1 MSTLYELT
9 TDLLEIEEGLTEI
22 TGNEA
27 EKLEEIKE
35 IIKLGSP
42 MAFQRVLF
50 TVINII
56 LAMGG
61 YIFYFKNF
69 GIVSV
74 IINIDSDINSIDSE
88 IKRLQELKRVKKNT
102 IDRLK
107 SNIKDCMELLGTK
120 KVETVLGNISIRK
133 SAGSLV
139 IEDEE
144 KIPAIY
150 KTVEQ
155 VVKVDK
161 NIIKDFIKKGHEV
174 EGCRIEYGTTL
185 TIPKA
190 KKE

>member
-9 TDLLEIEEGLTEI
+9 TDLLEIEEGLTET

-35 IIKLGSP
+35 IIK
-42 MAFQRVLF
+42 QE
-50 TVINII
+50 IQN
-56 LAMGG
+56 
-61 YIFYFKNF
+61 KNTR
-69 GIVSV
+69 IVSV

-120 KVETVLGNISIRK
+120 KVETILGNISIRK

-161 NIIKDFIKKGHEV
+161 NTIKDFIKKGHEV
-174 EGCRIEYGTTL
+174 EGCRIEYSTTL

>member
-35 IIKLGSP
+35 IIK
-42 MAFQRVLF
+42 QE
-50 TVINII
+50 IQN
-56 LAMGG
+56 
-61 YIFYFKNF
+61 KNTR
-69 GIVSV
+69 IVSV
-74 IINIDSDINSIDSE
+74 IIDIDSDINSLDLE
-88 IKRLQELKRVKKNT
+88 IKRMQELKKIKKNSL
-102 IDRLK
+102 DRLK
-107 SNIKDCMELLGTK
+107 SNIKECMELLGIK
-120 KVETVLGNISIRK
+120 KVETFLGNISIRK

-161 NIIKDFIKKGHEV
+161 NSIK
-174 EGCRIEYGTTL
+174 
-185 TIPKA
+185 
-190 KKE
+190 

>member
-35 IIKLGSP
+35 IIK
-42 MAFQRVLF
+42 QE
-50 TVINII
+50 IQN
-56 LAMGG
+56 
-61 YIFYFKNF
+61 KNTR
-69 GIVSV
+69 IVSV
-74 IINIDSDINSIDSE
+74 IIDIDSDINSLDLE
-88 IKRLQELKRVKKNT
+88 IKRMQELKKIKKNSL
-102 IDRLK
+102 DRLK
-107 SNIKDCMELLGTK
+107 SNIKECMELLGIK
-120 KVETVLGNISIRK
+120 KVETFLGNISIRK

-161 NIIKDFIKKGHEV
+161 NTIKDFIKKVMRLKVVGLNMELH
-174 EGCRIEYGTTL
+174 
-185 TIPKA
+185 
-190 KKE
+190 

>member
-1 MSTLYELT
+1 MSTLYELA

-22 TGNEA
+22 TGNET

-35 IIKLGSP
+35 IIK
-42 MAFQRVLF
+42 QE
-50 TVINII
+50 IQN
-56 LAMGG
+56 
-61 YIFYFKNF
+61 KNTR
-69 GIVSV
+69 IVSV
-74 IINIDSDINSIDSE
+74 ILNIDSDINSIDSE

-102 IDRLK
+102 LDRLK

-161 NIIKDFIKKGHEV
+161 NTIK
-174 EGCRIEYGTTL
+174 
-185 TIPKA
+185 
-190 KKE
+190 

>member
-35 IIKLGSP
+35 IIK
-42 MAFQRVLF
+42 QE
-50 TVINII
+50 IQN
-56 LAMGG
+56 
-61 YIFYFKNF
+61 KNTR
-69 GIVSV
+69 IVSV

-88 IKRLQELKRVKKNT
+88 IKRLQELKKVKKNT
-102 IDRLK
+102 LDRLK
-107 SNIKDCMELLGTK
+107 SNIKDCMELLDIK

-144 KIPAIY
+144 KIPGIY

-155 VVKVDK
+155 VIKVDK
-161 NIIKDFIKKGHEV
+161 N
-174 EGCRIEYGTTL
+174 
-185 TIPKA
+185 
-190 KKE
+190 

>member
-35 IIKLGSP
+35 IIK
-42 MAFQRVLF
+42 QE
-50 TVINII
+50 IQN
-56 LAMGG
+56 
-61 YIFYFKNF
+61 KNTR
-69 GIVSV
+69 IVSV
-74 IINIDSDINSIDSE
+74 IIDIDSDINSLDLE
-88 IKRLQELKRVKKNT
+88 IKRMQELKKIKKNSL
-102 IDRLK
+102 DRLK
-107 SNIKDCMELLGTK
+107 SNIKECMELLGIK
-120 KVETVLGNISIRK
+120 KVKTFLGNISIRK

-161 NIIKDFIKKGHEV
+161 NTIKD
-174 EGCRIEYGTTL
+174 
-185 TIPKA
+185 
-190 KKE
+190 

>member
-9 TDLLEIEEGLTEI
+9 TDLLEIEEGLTET

-35 IIKLGSP
+35 IIK
-42 MAFQRVLF
+42 QE
-50 TVINII
+50 IQN
-56 LAMGG
+56 
-61 YIFYFKNF
+61 KNTR
-69 GIVSV
+69 IVSV
-74 IINIDSDINSIDSE
+74 ILNIDSDINSIDSE

-102 IDRLK
+102 LDRLK

-161 NIIKDFIKKGHEV
+161 N
-174 EGCRIEYGTTL
+174 
-185 TIPKA
+185 TI
-190 KKE
+190 

>member
-35 IIKLGSP
+35 IIK
-42 MAFQRVLF
+42 QE
-50 TVINII
+50 IQN
-56 LAMGG
+56 
-61 YIFYFKNF
+61 KNTR
-69 GIVSV
+69 IVSV
-74 IINIDSDINSIDSE
+74 IIDIDSDINSLDLE
-88 IKRLQELKRVKKNT
+88 IKRMQELKKIKKNSL
-102 IDRLK
+102 DRLK
-107 SNIKDCMELLGTK
+107 SNIKECMELLGLK
-120 KVETVLGNISIRK
+120 KVETFLGNISIRK

-155 VVKVDK
+155 VVK
-161 NIIKDFIKKGHEV
+161 
-174 EGCRIEYGTTL
+174 
-185 TIPKA
+185 
-190 KKE
+190 

>member
-9 TDLLEIEEGLTEI
+9 TDLLEIEEGLTET

-35 IIKLGSP
+35 IIK
-42 MAFQRVLF
+42 QEIQNKNTR
-50 TVINII
+50 II
-56 LAMGG
+56 
-61 YIFYFKNF
+61 
-69 GIVSV
+69 SV

-102 IDRLK
+102 LDRLK

-120 KVETVLGNISIRK
+120 KVETILGNISIRK

-144 KIPAIY
+144 KIPVIY

-161 NIIKDFIKKGHEV
+161 NTIKDVIKKGHEV
-174 EGCRIEYGTTL
+174 EGCRIEYSTTL
-185 TIPKA
+185 TTPKV
-190 KKE
+190 KKEVN

>member
-9 TDLLEIEEGLTEI
+9 TDLLEIEEGLTET

-35 IIKLGSP
+35 IIK
-42 MAFQRVLF
+42 QE
-50 TVINII
+50 IQN
-56 LAMGG
+56 
-61 YIFYFKNF
+61 KNTR
-69 GIVSV
+69 IVSV
-74 IINIDSDINSIDSE
+74 ILNIDSDINSIDSE

-102 IDRLK
+102 LDRLK

-161 NIIKDFIKKGHEV
+161 NTIKDFI
-174 EGCRIEYGTTL
+174 
-185 TIPKA
+185 
-190 KKE
+190 

>member
-35 IIKLGSP
+35 IIK
-42 MAFQRVLF
+42 QE
-50 TVINII
+50 IQN
-56 LAMGG
+56 
-61 YIFYFKNF
+61 KNTR
-69 GIVSV
+69 IVSV
-74 IINIDSDINSIDSE
+74 IIDIDSDINSLDLE
-88 IKRLQELKRVKKNT
+88 IKRMQELKKIKKNSL
-102 IDRLK
+102 DRLK
-107 SNIKDCMELLGTK
+107 SNIKECMELLGIK
-120 KVETVLGNISIRK
+120 KVETFLGNISIRK

-161 NIIKDFIKKGHEV
+161 NTIK
-174 EGCRIEYGTTL
+174 
-185 TIPKA
+185 
-190 KKE
+190 

>member
-9 TDLLEIEEGLTEI
+9 TDLLEIEEGLTET

-35 IIKLGSP
+35 IIK
-42 MAFQRVLF
+42 QE
-50 TVINII
+50 IQN
-56 LAMGG
+56 
-61 YIFYFKNF
+61 KNTR
-69 GIVSV
+69 IVSV
-74 IINIDSDINSIDSE
+74 ILNIDSDINSIDSE
-88 IKRLQELKRVKKNT
+88 IKRLQELKRVKNT
-102 IDRLK
+102 LDRLK

-144 KIPAIY
+144 KIPGIY

-161 NIIKDFIKKGHEV
+161 NSIKDFIKKGHEV

>member
-9 TDLLEIEEGLTEI
+9 TDLLEIEEGLTET

-35 IIKLGSP
+35 IIK
-42 MAFQRVLF
+42 QE
-50 TVINII
+50 IQN
-56 LAMGG
+56 
-61 YIFYFKNF
+61 KNTR
-69 GIVSV
+69 IVSV
-74 IINIDSDINSIDSE
+74 ILNIDSDINSIDSE

-102 IDRLK
+102 LDRLK
-107 SNIKDCMELLGTK
+107 SNIKDCMELLETK
-120 KVETVLGNISIRK
+120 KVETILGNISIRK

-155 VVKVDK
+155 VV
-161 NIIKDFIKKGHEV
+161 
-174 EGCRIEYGTTL
+174 
-185 TIPKA
+185 
-190 KKE
+190 

>member
-1 MSTLYELT
+1 MSTLYELA
-9 TDLLEIEEGLTEI
+9 TDLLEIEEGLTE
-22 TGNEA
+22 TTRNEA

-35 IIKLGSP
+35 IIK
-42 MAFQRVLF
+42 QE
-50 TVINII
+50 IQN
-56 LAMGG
+56 
-61 YIFYFKNF
+61 KNTR
-69 GIVSV
+69 IVSV
-74 IINIDSDINSIDSE
+74 ILNIDSDINSIDSE

-102 IDRLK
+102 LDRLK

-161 NIIKDFIKKGHEV
+161 N
-174 EGCRIEYGTTL
+174 
-185 TIPKA
+185 
-190 KKE
+190 

>member
-9 TDLLEIEEGLTEI
+9 TDLLEIEEGLTET

-35 IIKLGSP
+35 IIK
-42 MAFQRVLF
+42 QE
-50 TVINII
+50 IQN
-56 LAMGG
+56 
-61 YIFYFKNF
+61 KNTR
-69 GIVSV
+69 IVSV
-74 IINIDSDINSIDSE
+74 ILNIDSDINSIDSE

-102 IDRLK
+102 LDRLK

-155 VVKVDK
+155 VVKVD
-161 NIIKDFIKKGHEV
+161 
-174 EGCRIEYGTTL
+174 
-185 TIPKA
+185 
-190 KKE
+190 

>member
-35 IIKLGSP
+35 IIK
-42 MAFQRVLF
+42 QE
-50 TVINII
+50 IQN
-56 LAMGG
+56 
-61 YIFYFKNF
+61 KNTR
-69 GIVSV
+69 IVSV
-74 IINIDSDINSIDSE
+74 ILNIDSDINSIDSE

-102 IDRLK
+102 LDRLK

-120 KVETVLGNISIRK
+120 KVETFLGNISIRK

-155 VVKVDK
+155 VIKVDK
-161 NIIKDFIKKGHEV
+161 N
-174 EGCRIEYGTTL
+174 
-185 TIPKA
+185 
-190 KKE
+190 

>member
-9 TDLLEIEEGLTEI
+9 TDLLEIEEGLTET

-35 IIKLGSP
+35 IIK
-42 MAFQRVLF
+42 QE
-50 TVINII
+50 IQN
-56 LAMGG
+56 
-61 YIFYFKNF
+61 KNTR
-69 GIVSV
+69 IVSV
-74 IINIDSDINSIDSE
+74 ILNIDSDINSIDSE
-88 IKRLQELKRVKKNT
+88 IKRLQELKKVKKNT
-102 IDRLK
+102 LDRLK

-155 VVKVDK
+155 VVKVD
-161 NIIKDFIKKGHEV
+161 
-174 EGCRIEYGTTL
+174 
-185 TIPKA
+185 
-190 KKE
+190 

>member
-35 IIKLGSP
+35 IIK
-42 MAFQRVLF
+42 QE
-50 TVINII
+50 IQN
-56 LAMGG
+56 
-61 YIFYFKNF
+61 KNTR
-69 GIVSV
+69 IVSV
-74 IINIDSDINSIDSE
+74 ILNIDSDINSIDSE

-102 IDRLK
+102 LDRLK

-120 KVETVLGNISIRK
+120 KVETILGNISIRK

-161 NIIKDFIKKGHEV
+161 NIIKD
-174 EGCRIEYGTTL
+174 
-185 TIPKA
+185 
-190 KKE
+190 

>member
-35 IIKLGSP
+35 IIK
-42 MAFQRVLF
+42 QE
-50 TVINII
+50 IQN
-56 LAMGG
+56 
-61 YIFYFKNF
+61 KNTR
-69 GIVSV
+69 IVSV

-88 IKRLQELKRVKKNT
+88 IKRLQELKKIKKNSL
-102 IDRLK
+102 DRLK
-107 SNIKDCMELLGTK
+107 SNIKECMELLGIK
-120 KVETVLGNISIRK
+120 KVKTFLGNISIRK

-155 VVKVDK
+155 VVK
-161 NIIKDFIKKGHEV
+161 
-174 EGCRIEYGTTL
+174 
-185 TIPKA
+185 
-190 KKE
+190 

>member
-9 TDLLEIEEGLTEI
+9 TDLLEIEEGLTET

-35 IIKLGSP
+35 IIK
-42 MAFQRVLF
+42 QE
-50 TVINII
+50 IQN
-56 LAMGG
+56 
-61 YIFYFKNF
+61 KNTR
-69 GIVSV
+69 IVSV
-74 IINIDSDINSIDSE
+74 IIDIDSDINSLDLE
-88 IKRLQELKRVKKNT
+88 IKRMQELKKIKKNSL
-102 IDRLK
+102 DRLK
-107 SNIKDCMELLGTK
+107 SNIKECMELLGIK
-120 KVETVLGNISIRK
+120 KVKTFLGNISIRK

-161 NIIKDFIKKGHEV
+161 N
-174 EGCRIEYGTTL
+174 
-185 TIPKA
+185 TI
-190 KKE
+190 

>member
-9 TDLLEIEEGLTEI
+9 TDLLEIEEGLTET
-22 TGNEA
+22 TGNET

-35 IIKLGSP
+35 IIK
-42 MAFQRVLF
+42 QE
-50 TVINII
+50 IQN
-56 LAMGG
+56 
-61 YIFYFKNF
+61 KNTR
-69 GIVSV
+69 IVSV
-74 IINIDSDINSIDSE
+74 ILNIDSDINSIDSE

-102 IDRLK
+102 LDRLK

-161 NIIKDFIKKGHEV
+161 N
-174 EGCRIEYGTTL
+174 
-185 TIPKA
+185 
-190 KKE
+190 

>member
-35 IIKLGSP
+35 IIK
-42 MAFQRVLF
+42 QE
-50 TVINII
+50 IQN
-56 LAMGG
+56 
-61 YIFYFKNF
+61 KNTR
-69 GIVSV
+69 IVSV
-74 IINIDSDINSIDSE
+74 IIDIDSDINSLDLE
-88 IKRLQELKRVKKNT
+88 IKRMQELKKIKKNSL
-102 IDRLK
+102 DRLK
-107 SNIKDCMELLGTK
+107 SNIKECMELLGIK
-120 KVETVLGNISIRK
+120 KVETFLGNISIRK

-161 NIIKDFIKKGHEV
+161 N
-174 EGCRIEYGTTL
+174 
-185 TIPKA
+185 
-190 KKE
+190 